1 MQNWAMSICV
11 AMIGGALFSMLV
23 PNGNMKKVL
32 TFTLNLFFIS
42 TIAAPILTG
51 ITQLDFSSNLKNI
64 IQNDKLSEVSINQT
78 IDLAKKNL
86 ETGLKAVFI
95 QNGYK
100 DVDINI
106 DINKENETTEV
117 CVKIP
122 EDEQYSKK
130 DIEQL
135 VIGEMGIKPEIIY

>member
-1 MQNWAMSICV
+1 H
-11 AMIGGALFSMLV
+11 L
-23 PNGNMKKVL
+23 K
-32 TFTLNLFFIS
+32 
-42 TIAAPILTG
+42 PIVGRHRYIL
-51 ITQLDFSSNLKNI
+51 I
-64 IQNDKLSEVSINQT
+64 IYISEVSINQT

-86 ETGLKAVFI
+86 EAGLKAVFL

-122 EDEQYSKK
+122 EDEQHSKK